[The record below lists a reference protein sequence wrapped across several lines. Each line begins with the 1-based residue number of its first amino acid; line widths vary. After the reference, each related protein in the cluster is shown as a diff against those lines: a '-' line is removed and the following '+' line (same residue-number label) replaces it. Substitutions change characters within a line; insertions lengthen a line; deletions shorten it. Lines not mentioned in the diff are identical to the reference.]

1 MAIKKRDV
9 EEKSKLIEV
18 LKNDYRWENLLL
30 GLVAIFATA
39 LSVMIINKSLTISPD
54 FPVLG
59 QGSNGL
65 IFAWILLV
73 ISVLGI
79 ILVIFPYIYASLPE
93 VKRISWSHG
102 KEYLDNTIRTFIFV
116 ISLTLVLFLFD
127 VLIKVTIGRIV

>member
-30 GLVAIFATA
+30 GLVAVFATA

>member
-9 EEKSKLIEV
+9 EEKSKLIDV

>member
-39 LSVMIINKSLTISPD
+39 LAVMIINKSLTISPD

-59 QGSNGL
+59 HGSNGL

-73 ISVLGI
+73 ISILGI
-79 ILVIFPYIYASLPE
+79 ILVIFPYVYASLPE

-102 KEYLDNTIRTFIFV
+102 KEYLDNTIRTFIFI

-127 VLIKVTIGRIV
+127 VLIKVTFGRIV